1 MPWPFPF
8 PFPGAQPGG
17 GGQQPGGG
25 GQQPGGGGQQQGGG
39 SAQPIDPMA
48 AQAASIPIGQRAP
61 TEAPGMQPL
70 GDPFAGNFQQGQTL
84 EQSFEMHP
92 NKCYTVIANSQGI
105 TELDIQLQTVLPMA
119 GAQVVAQDNQQGPNP
134 VLGGRGQ
141 CYQYMAP
148 VGVNAKAVL
157 IATAGSG
164 LAAARIYVK

>member
-17 GGQQPGGG
+17 QQPGGQQPGGQQPS
-25 GQQPGGGGQQQGGG
+25 GQQGG

-48 AQAASIPIGQRAP
+48 AQAAVIPIGQMAP

-70 GDPFAGNFQQGQTL
+70 ADPFAGNFQQGQTL
-84 EQSFEMHP
+84 EQSFEMQP
-92 NKCYTVIANSQGI
+92 NKCYTVIGTSQGI
-105 TELDIQLQTVLPMA
+105 TELDIQLVTLLPMA
-119 GAQVVAQDNQQGPNP
+119 GAQVVAQDNTQGGKA
-134 VLGGRGQ
+134 VLGGKGQ
-141 CYQYMAP
+141 CYKYLAP